1 MAPPRPTPTPTSTPT
16 PTAMP
21 IGETKGWWL
30 TLLSLPVQEQPLSLV
45 ISFVTITLILA
56 NGLTTLVLNHGEP
69 SQNNSIVSPRR

>member
-1 MAPPRPTPTPTSTPT
+1 MVPPRPTPP

-21 IGETKGWWL
+21 IGETKGGWL
-30 TLLSLPVQEQPLSLV
+30 NALSLPVQEQPLSLV